1 MNKQIRI
8 YIYMYTYIRTYTCTY
23 KLVTF
28 SVSLFHDNRKTI
40 FPETVSKTV

>member
-8 YIYMYTYIRTYTCTY
+8 YIHMYTYIRTYTYTY

-28 SVSLFHDNRKTI
+28 SISLFHDNGKTI